1 MKKTLGILGIIA
13 AAFMAASSAT
23 VVSASNLTGHWSDPI
38 KSVKDG
44 SMSMTWTCWSIEEVN
59 QMAGEAGIPAEIW
72 NNEAGNFI
80 PGDLSAYGYRV
91 IKYDE
96 NGDVWHLC
104 KVYDILYNTA
114 RLESWVGMPLSEN
127 IDPWQKAVIG
137 DINIDGEINAIDCLE
152 LRKYL
157 IGQSDVSK
165 SYTRRQINAKDSSEL
180 YYIPYSDCVT
190 NASLYDI
197 NADGTINV
205 IDLIR
210 LMAQVTGQWEPVV
223 PKSSDI
229 THCTMCQSLRYG
241 NPPQQNEQSGFEWVN
256 LSEKLTAE
264 ELNELMDAVGDD
276 WYVVDGTKPVATGNP
291 VVEETPEKVPDENT
305 SGAETFENANDAIVA
320 LCKSFKEANVV
331 KTGREVDPDK
341 PERWIEAFNQEYE
354 IKVPTI
360 AEDGTETYATWRMR
374 QWADGDATVSYEL
387 QFVDGPSE
395 YQPVGWSRFIVT
407 MSNYDVVRSA
417 GVESSETFETA
428 YKAFLEALAKDEE
441 EGTSKYY
448 WTKYLFDMPFTMV
461 TLESNA
467 RADISGLKQNEDG
480 SWTVLYDQSMR
491 FFDGTDNRMDYMG
504 CKYGTDAMMKAFE
517 LYVNLGVA
525 ADTFVFIKD
534 FDLVVMDGNS
544 TLATFPMARI
554 YG

>member
-1 MKKTLGILGIIA
+1 MKKILGIIA

-23 VVSASNLTGHWSDPI
+23 VVSASTNLNGHWSDPI

-44 SMSMTWTCWSIEEVN
+44 SMSMTWSCWSIEEAN

-72 NNEAGNFI
+72 NNNTGNFM
-80 PGDLSAYGYRV
+80 PGASEHGCRV

-114 RLESWVGMPLSEN
+114 RLESWVGVSLSAN
-127 IDPWQKAVIG
+127 TDIWQKAVIG
-137 DINIDGEINAIDCLE
+137 DINVDGEINAIDCLE
-152 LRKYL
+152 MRKYL
-157 IGQSDVSK
+157 IGQSDVEK
-165 SYTRRQINAKDSSEL
+165 RYRNVNIDGVT
-180 YYIPYSDCVT
+180 IPYTECVT

-197 NADGTINV
+197 NTDGTINV

-223 PKSSDI
+223 AKTSDI
-229 THCTMCQSLRYG
+229 THCTTFQSLKFK

-480 SWTVLYDQSMR
+480 SWSVLYDQSMR

-525 ADTFVFIKD
+525 ADTSVFIKD

-544 TLATFPMARI
+544 TIATFPMARI

>member
-13 AAFMAASSAT
+13 AAFMAASTSI
-23 VVSASNLTGHWSDPI
+23 VSVSASNLTGHWSDPI

-72 NNEAGNFI
+72 NNETGNFM
-80 PGDLSAYGYRV
+80 PGASEHGCRV

-96 NGDVWHLC
+96 NGDVLHLC

-114 RLESWVGMPLSEN
+114 RLESWVGVSLSAN
-127 IDPWQKAVIG
+127 TDILQKAVIG

-152 LRKYL
+152 MRKYL
-157 IGQSDVSK
+157 IGQSDVEK
-165 SYTRRQINAKDSSEL
+165 RYRNVNIDGVT
-180 YYIPYSDCVT
+180 IPYTECVT

-229 THCTMCQSLRYG
+229 THCTMYQSLKYKT
-241 NPPQQNEQSGFEWVN
+241 PPQQTVQSGFEWVN

-264 ELNELMDAVGDD
+264 ELNELMNAVGDD

-305 SGAETFENANDAIVA
+305 SGAEAFNDANDAIVA

-354 IKVPTI
+354 IKVPTTT
-360 AEDGTETYATWRMR
+360 EDGTETYATWRMR

-467 RADISGLKQNEDG
+467 RADASGLKQNEDG
-480 SWTVLYDQSMR
+480 SWTVLFDQSMR
-491 FFDGTDNRMDYMG
+491 FIGGTDNRMDYMG

-525 ADTFVFIKD
+525 ADTSIFIKD
-534 FDLVVMDGNS
+534 FDLVVMDNNN
-544 TLATFPMARI
+544 AMVTFPMARI